1 MTSASPASGRYDG
14 LTIAIHWV
22 SALIV
27 ITLWLIGQLVDFV
40 PRGPVRTGIWST
52 HATLGFV
59 LAALLIIRIV
69 WRLTAG
75 RQLPAAE
82 TGVLGLAA
90 KLGHLALYALL
101 IAVVVLGLADA
112 FLRGFNM
119 FDLFHLP
126 QIGDRSWVR
135 PVNGLHELAANA
147 LLAVALLHAV
157 AALFHRYVLKDGVLA
172 RMGLGAL

>member
-1 MTSASPASGRYDG
+1 MTSASPAPSRYDG
-14 LTIAIHWV
+14 LTIAIHWI
-22 SALIV
+22 SAVIV

-52 HATLGFV
+52 HVTLGFL
-59 LAALLIIRIV
+59 LAVLLITRIV
-69 WRLTAG
+69 WRLTSG
-75 RQLPAAE
+75 RQLPPAE

-101 IAVVVLGLADA
+101 IAVVALGLADA

-126 QIGDRSWVR
+126 QIGDRAWVR
-135 PVNGLHELAANA
+135 QVNGLHELAANA
-147 LLAVALLHAV
+147 VMAMALLHAV
-157 AALFHRYVLKDGVLA
+157 AALFHRYVLKDQVLA
-172 RMGLGAL
+172 RMGLGAN